1 MKYKSRRSRKAIT
14 IQELKLRMTD
24 AIESMEEII
33 FTADGEQKKIQAVNA
48 MSGMI
53 GKYTK
58 LVEVVDLEARLST
71 LEEQMKYDSF
81 KKN

>member
-1 MKYKSRRSRKAIT
+1 MKYKSNRSRKAIT
-14 IQELKLRMTD
+14 LQELMLRMTD
-24 AIESMEEII
+24 AIKVMEEII

-58 LVEVVDLEARLST
+58 LVEVVDLEARLNT
-71 LEEQMKYDSF
+71 LEEQVKNDSF

>member
-1 MKYKSRRSRKAIT
+1 MKYKSNRSRKAIT
-14 IQELKLRMTD
+14 LQELMLRMTD
-24 AIESMEEII
+24 AIKVMEEII

-58 LVEVVDLEARLST
+58 LVEVVDLEARLNT
-71 LEEQMKYDSF
+71 LEEQVKNDSF
-81 KKN
+81 KTN

>member
-71 LEEQMKYDSF
+71 LEEQVKNDSF

>member
-1 MKYKSRRSRKAIT
+1 
-14 IQELKLRMTD
+14 
-24 AIESMEEII
+24 
-33 FTADGEQKKIQAVNA
+33 

-58 LVEVVDLEARLST
+58 LVEVVDLEARLNT
-71 LEEQMKYDSF
+71 LEEQVKNDSF

>member
-1 MKYKSRRSRKAIT
+1 MKYKSNRSRKAIT
-14 IQELKLRMTD
+14 LQELMLRMTD
-24 AIESMEEII
+24 AIKVMEEII
-33 FTADGEQKKIQAVNA
+33 FTANGEQKKIQAVNA

-58 LVEVVDLEARLST
+58 LVEVVDLEARLNT
-71 LEEQMKYDSF
+71 LEEQVKNDSF

>member
-14 IQELKLRMTD
+14 IQELKLKMTD
-24 AIESMEEII
+24 AIKVMEEII

-71 LEEQMKYDSF
+71 LEEQMKNDSF

>member
-1 MKYKSRRSRKAIT
+1 MKYKSNRSRKALT
-14 IQELKLRMTD
+14 LQELKLRMTD
-24 AIESMEEII
+24 AIKVMEEII

-58 LVEVVDLEARLST
+58 LVEVVDLEARLNT
-71 LEEQMKYDSF
+71 LEEQMKNDSF

>member
-1 MKYKSRRSRKAIT
+1 MKYKSNRSRKAIT
-14 IQELKLRMTD
+14 LQELMLRMTD
-24 AIESMEEII
+24 AIKVMEEII

-71 LEEQMKYDSF
+71 LEEQMKNDSF

>member
-14 IQELKLRMTD
+14 LQELKLRMTD

-33 FTADGEQKKIQAVNA
+33 FIADGEQKKIQAVNA

-71 LEEQMKYDSF
+71 LEEQMKNDSS

>member
-1 MKYKSRRSRKAIT
+1 
-14 IQELKLRMTD
+14 MTD
-24 AIESMEEII
+24 AIKVMEEII

-58 LVEVVDLEARLST
+58 LVEVVDLEARLNT
-71 LEEQMKYDSF
+71 LEEQMKNESF

>member
-14 IQELKLRMTD
+14 LQELKLRMTD

-33 FTADGEQKKIQAVNA
+33 FTADCEQKKIQAVNA
-48 MSGMI
+48 MSGII

-71 LEEQMKYDSF
+71 LEEQMKNDSF

>member
-14 IQELKLRMTD
+14 LQELKLRMTD

-58 LVEVVDLEARLST
+58 LVEEVDFEARLST
-71 LEEQMKYDSF
+71 LEEQMKNDSF

>member
-1 MKYKSRRSRKAIT
+1 MKYKSNRSRKALT
-14 IQELKLRMTD
+14 LQELKLRMTD
-24 AIESMEEII
+24 AIKVMEEII

-71 LEEQMKYDSF
+71 LEQQMKNDSF

>member
-1 MKYKSRRSRKAIT
+1 MKYKSNRSRKALT
-14 IQELKLRMTD
+14 LQELKLRMTD
-24 AIESMEEII
+24 AIKVMEEII

-58 LVEVVDLEARLST
+58 LVEVVDLEARLSS
-71 LEEQMKYDSF
+71 LEEQMKNDSF

>member
-1 MKYKSRRSRKAIT
+1 MKYKSNRSRKALT
-14 IQELKLRMTD
+14 LHELKLRMTD
-24 AIESMEEII
+24 AIKVMEEII

-71 LEEQMKYDSF
+71 LEEQVKNDSF

>member
-1 MKYKSRRSRKAIT
+1 MKYKSNRSRKALT
-14 IQELKLRMTD
+14 LQELKLRMTD
-24 AIESMEEII
+24 AIKVMEEII

-58 LVEVVDLEARLST
+58 LVEVVDLEARLNT
-71 LEEQMKYDSF
+71 LEEQLKNDSF

>member
-1 MKYKSRRSRKAIT
+1 MKYKSNRSRKALT
-14 IQELKLRMTD
+14 LQELKLRMTD
-24 AIESMEEII
+24 AIKVMEEII

-71 LEEQMKYDSF
+71 LEEQMKNDSF

>member
-1 MKYKSRRSRKAIT
+1 MKYKSNRSRKTIT
-14 IQELKLRMTD
+14 LQELMLRMTD
-24 AIESMEEII
+24 AIKVMEEII

-71 LEEQMKYDSF
+71 LEEQMKNDSF

>member
-1 MKYKSRRSRKAIT
+1 
-14 IQELKLRMTD
+14 
-24 AIESMEEII
+24 MEEII

-71 LEEQMKYDSF
+71 LEEQMKNDSF
-81 KKN
+81 KKIKTLEAALKQKRQNCLYGYES

>member
-1 MKYKSRRSRKAIT
+1 MKYKSNRSRKALT
-14 IQELKLRMTD
+14 LQELKLRMTD
-24 AIESMEEII
+24 AIKVMEEII

-71 LEEQMKYDSF
+71 LEEQVKNDSF

>member
-1 MKYKSRRSRKAIT
+1 MKYKSNRSRKAIT
-14 IQELKLRMTD
+14 LQELMLRMTD
-24 AIESMEEII
+24 AIKVMEEII

-71 LEEQMKYDSF
+71 LEEQVKNDSF

>member
-1 MKYKSRRSRKAIT
+1 
-14 IQELKLRMTD
+14 MTD
-24 AIESMEEII
+24 AIKVMEEII

-71 LEEQMKYDSF
+71 LEEQMKNDSF